1 VSKSSMKFPS
11 IFLFVLLL
19 GWRLPG
25 NAQHAWT
32 EAETLSAEKQ
42 IFTQLNHA
50 RIEND
55 QPALEWNDRA
65 ANAARIHTQALL
77 ENGKLSHQFPG
88 EPSPAERIGA
98 AGARFTLS
106 AENVARTEYL
116 EDVHPALMNSPGHR
130 ANILSPKY
138 NAVGIGVVERQG
150 KIYVTQDFLFLIATY
165 SEEQFGQA
173 FAETFNETRKASGIR
188 KLEAHTDK
196 SLHDAAC
203 LTDGDSSKLPI
214 ATPDVRS
221 MVVFTASE
229 PHRLPPELS
238 SRATNP
244 LFHHMDFGVCFRP
257 DQEHGYANFWVV
269 ATFAN

>member
-1 VSKSSMKFPS
+1 MKFPL
-11 IFLFVLLL
+11 ILLPILLL
-19 GWRLPG
+19 SWCLPV
-25 NAQHAWT
+25 NAQRAWT
-32 EAETLSAEKQ
+32 ETEKLSAEKQ

-50 RIEND
+50 RTESGL
-55 QPALEWNDRA
+55 PALEWNDQA
-65 ANAARIHTQALL
+65 ANAARLHAQALV

-88 EPSPAERIGA
+88 EPSPAERIGT

-130 ANILSPKY
+130 ANILSLKY
-138 NAVGIGVVERQG
+138 NAVGVGVVEHQG
-150 KIYVTQDFLFLIATY
+150 KIYVTQDFIFLIVTY

-173 FAETFNETRKASGIR
+173 FAETFNESRKANGIK
-188 KLEAHTDK
+188 KLDARADK

-203 LTDGDSSKLPI
+203 LTDGDSSKLPS
-214 ATPDVRS
+214 ANPDVRS
-221 MVVFTASE
+221 IVVFTASE
-229 PHRLPPELS
+229 PHRLPQELF
-238 SRATNP
+238 SRATDP

-269 ATFAN
+269 AAFAN